1 VDYLSL
7 EDLEKHR
14 LFVKDGLLYSVR
26 DGLPFDTRSAGTV
39 WNQGRAIYV
48 MDRHGNLYA
57 SLKQLVGEFH
67 HSSLLAGKPVA
78 GAGELEVTDGVP
90 TLINRKSGHY
100 QPDEEQLSLVRDML
114 QEQGIDI
121 STILFGAGF

>member
-1 VDYLSL
+1 VDYLSP

-14 LFVKDGLLYSVR
+14 LFVSDGLLYSV
-26 DGLPFDTRSAGTV
+26 
-39 WNQGRAIYV
+39 I
-48 MDRHGNLYA
+48 
-57 SLKQLVGEFH
+57 
-67 HSSLLAGKPVA
+67 
-78 GAGELEVTDGVP
+78 DGVP

-121 STILFGAGF
+121 SRILFGAGF